1 MGLAA
6 HIFPSQQGLS
16 RIRRRAPPTRC
27 PLSWNFLPHPYIH
40 SKQALSHALA
50 RLLAIFSSAPV
61 YDNHDWIFSV
71 KTSYRAT
78 ASVIA
83 LAIAS
88 LTVPSLAQAK
98 RMGGGKTVRPAS
110 IGSAPAK
117 PAAPA
122 APTAAAKPATPAPA
136 AAPAAAAPA
145 AAPAAAAA
153 PRAGSGMMGTMAG
166 AAVGAVAGTMAGS
179 AIAGAM
185 GGHSGADKDAE
196 AKAKAAAEAKAAD
209 EHAAALQKQLDE
221 AKAKAAAAH
230 AAAK

>member
-117 PAAPA
+117 PA
-122 APTAAAKPATPAPA
+122 TPAPA